1 MPTFKTPVE
10 AFLFW
15 ESKQPDKL
23 FLNQPL
29 NGQYKT
35 YTYKEAG
42 LEIRKIAQS
51 LRDLNLPKDGKVAIL
66 SKNCAHWIMA
76 DLAILMAGYV
86 SVPIYPT
93 LLADGI
99 EYIINHSEAKAIII
113 GKLDH
118 YDSQKNGIKNILKI
132 SVSLYDIEEEQTW
145 EQLVKTSLPL
155 TDSKGLQPDDL
166 MTIIY
171 TSGTT
176 GVPKGVMHKVSS
188 FAQVGQTALEVINLP
203 SHPRF
208 FSYLPLSHI
217 AERMGIEMHGLFR
230 GAQFYFPESLE
241 SFAADLERVQPHLFF
256 AVPRI
261 FAKFKEKILATIP
274 QRKLNI
280 ILAIPVLNTLFRK
293 KLHKKLGLGSA
304 RIVFS
309 GAAPL

>member
-1 MPTFKTPVE
+1 MPKFKTPVE

-113 GKLDH
+113 GKLTIMTVR
-118 YDSQKNGIKNILKI
+118 KMAL
-132 SVSLYDIEEEQTW
+132 
-145 EQLVKTSLPL
+145 KTS
-155 TDSKGLQPDDL
+155 
-166 MTIIY
+166 
-171 TSGTT
+171 
-176 GVPKGVMHKVSS
+176 
-188 FAQVGQTALEVINLP
+188 
-203 SHPRF
+203 
-208 FSYLPLSHI
+208 
-217 AERMGIEMHGLFR
+217 
-230 GAQFYFPESLE
+230 
-241 SFAADLERVQPHLFF
+241 
-256 AVPRI
+256 
-261 FAKFKEKILATIP
+261 
-274 QRKLNI
+274 
-280 ILAIPVLNTLFRK
+280 
-293 KLHKKLGLGSA
+293 
-304 RIVFS
+304 
-309 GAAPL
+309 